1 MVWAMLLYTAREK
14 DTFQHSQAGKRRSLN
29 LLTSAYL
36 ELIRNSMQNPKRG
49 RSVLAVFGVIS
60 MLNFS
65 ALNKGRGVSTETP
78 RDYQHKAYSLGFGRS
93 GLSFA
98 FDQKI

>member
-1 MVWAMLLYTAREK
+1 MVKL
-14 DTFQHSQAGKRRSLN
+14 GKRRFLN

-36 ELIRNSMQNPKRG
+36 AYIRNSLQNPKRG
-49 RSVLAVFGVIS
+49 RSVLAVFDVIS
-60 MLNFS
+60 MLNYS
-65 ALNKGRGVSTETP
+65 AF
-78 RDYQHKAYSLGFGRS
+78 AYSLGFGFS